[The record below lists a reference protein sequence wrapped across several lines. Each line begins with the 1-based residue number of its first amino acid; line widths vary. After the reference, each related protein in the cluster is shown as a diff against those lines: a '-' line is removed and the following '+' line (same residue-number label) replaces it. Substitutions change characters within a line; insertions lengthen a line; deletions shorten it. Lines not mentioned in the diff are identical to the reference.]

1 MAANLPNFFYS
12 EIASHPD
19 YGHQPMM
26 RCAVDLYKQGG
37 MGKNLITEAVLEDP
51 EARNRFA
58 QGLRRVLTEETRY
71 IFRVPKLI
79 FIEEVMT
86 KLAARRHFRSLAD
99 YEAMRAGFQVGSG
112 RFPHGVLPGSEQQSL
127 EERAQ
132 WVVNNANALTVDLP
146 AESA

>member
-1 MAANLPNFFYS
+1 MNPAPRRDLFVFYGLPGSGKTSLGRFMAANLPNFFYS

-58 QGLRRVLTEETRY
+58 HHLYLQVEVDNPGAQALYRGMGFSESHRY
-71 IFRVPKLI
+71 
-79 FIEEVMT
+79 
-86 KLAARRHFRSLAD
+86 H
-99 YEAMRAGFQVGSG
+99 YRAS
-112 RFPHGVLPGSEQQSL
+112 
-127 EERAQ
+127 
-132 WVVNNANALTVDLP
+132 TP
-146 AESA
+146 A